1 MLTWH
6 NVPLIASIFVAA
18 FGLTSAQ
25 AGEFDGAWA
34 NDKDSCEKMF
44 TQTNGSIVL
53 TKNADFY
60 GSGFIIDGATIRGK
74 SATCKIKSTTKNQ
87 NKVRR
92 KVDHVI
98 DLVHKSGGIDYT
110 IGKMNEYKQKALAIL
125 DTFPESEEKKGFIDL
140 VNYVTDRKY

>member
-6 NVPLIASIFVAA
+6 NVPLIASIFAAA
-18 FGLTSAQ
+18 FGLASAQ

-87 NKVRR
+87 NKVRISATCATDVMLSDT
-92 KVDHVI
+92 KF
-98 DLVHKSGGIDYT
+98 DLT
-110 IGKMNEYKQKALAIL
+110 IGADGELIRSFPGMPEMTLAYHRC
-125 DTFPESEEKKGFIDL
+125 TPP
-140 VNYVTDRKY
+140 R